1 MRSDDKQLEKE
12 IRSHGYTV
20 QVENGHRA
28 VRNAA
33 GNRVVTMSASASDY
47 RALKNMR
54 RDLILA
60 GVLPRPSNEQRGN
73 CKGKR
78 AKLQAAHA

>member
-1 MRSDDKQLEKE
+1 MSLRSEDRQLERE
-12 IRSHGYTV
+12 IRAHGFTV
-20 QVENGHRA
+20 EVENGHRA
-28 VRNAA
+28 VRNSQ
-33 GNRVVTMSASASDY
+33 GNRVVTMSASASDV

-60 GVLPRPSNEQRGN
+60 GVLPRERDRSGS

-78 AKLQAAHA
+78 VRNV